1 MSAIRNKLIEMLNDL
16 PEEKIAILLY
26 FAQKIKENV
35 ENDDEELSFQ
45 EKEMIRASEEE
56 YSKGEYVW
64 WRDVKRTIV

>member
-64 WRDVKRTIV
+64 WRNVQRTIV

>member
-16 PEEKIAILLY
+16 PEEKIAILLD

-35 ENDDEELSFQ
+35 ENDDEELSLQ

>member
-1 MSAIRNKLIEMLNDL
+1 MSAIRNKLIEMLNEL
-16 PEEKIAILLY
+16 PEEKIAILLD
-26 FAQKIKENV
+26 FAQKIKESD

-64 WRDVKRTIV
+64 WRDVKRTSV

>member
-16 PEEKIAILLY
+16 PEEKIAILLD